1 MSTKP
6 YPPRTRRDDA
16 PLRADQAVTLALLA
30 FAAVALLVSL
40 VFSVATL
47 LGAE

>member
-16 PLRADQAVTLALLA
+16 PLRADQAVALACM
-30 FAAVALLVSL
+30 AAGVVALLVTL

-47 LGAE
+47 LGGG